1 LSNFDSFA
9 LDQRLAGAIRDLG
22 YEKPTPIQE
31 RAIPVVLEG
40 RDVIGL
46 AQTGTGKTAAFALP
60 ILQRLVG
67 GPRGR
72 LRALI
77 LAPTRELAEQIHQA
91 ILGFSRKTGL
101 RSATVYGGVP
111 MYSQRKNIRGADI
124 VVACPGRLLDQMS
137 ARAVELRDLEVLVL
151 DEADRML
158 DMGFLPD
165 IRRIV
170 KQLPTARQTLLFS
183 ATMPDEVRQLT
194 RDLTREATT
203 VQVDRSKPAATVSH
217 AVYPV
222 ESHRKTDLLKVL
234 LDRLD
239 IGSVLV
245 FTRTKHRAT
254 RLATQLKAAGHAS
267 TALQG
272 NLSQGQRQRAIGGF
286 RDGSV
291 RVLVATDIAARGI
304 DVSTVSHVINY
315 DIPDTVDAYVHRSGR
330 TGRAERTGDAFT
342 FVAREDGSTVRA
354 IERALGAPLERKRV
368 EGFDYGAPPSPT
380 QPLHPEARRH
390 HHAPAGARRGAPGP
404 RSSAGPRGGGG
415 NAPSPRAASGGPRR
429 QRNVW

>member
-1 LSNFDSFA
+1 MSTFDTFA
-9 LDQRLAGAIRDLG
+9 LDPRLLGAIRDLG
-22 YEKPTPIQE
+22 FTKPTPVQA
-31 RAIPVVLEG
+31 RAIPIVLDG

-46 AQTGTGKTAAFALP
+46 AQTGTGKTAALALP
-60 ILQRLVG
+60 ILQRLLD

-91 ILGFSRKTGL
+91 IVATARTTGL

-111 MYSQRKNIRGADI
+111 MGSQRRHLRGADI
-124 VVACPGRLLDQMS
+124 AVACPGRLLDQMS
-137 ARAVELRDLEVLVL
+137 ERAVDVRQLEVLVL

-170 KQLPTARQTLLFS
+170 RQLPAARQTLLFS
-183 ATMPDEVRQLT
+183 ATMPDEVRTLT
-194 RDLTREATT
+194 RDLTRDAVT
-203 VQVDRSKPAATVSH
+203 VQVDRPAPAVTVSH

-222 ESHRKTDLLKVL
+222 EQHRKSDLLQAL

-239 IGSVLV
+239 AGSVLV

-254 RLATQLKAAGHAS
+254 RLARHLAGAGRRAA
-267 TALQG
+267 ALQG
-272 NLSQGQRQRAIGGF
+272 NMSQGQRQRAIAGF

-304 DVSTVSHVINY
+304 DVATVSHVINY
-315 DIPDTVDAYVHRSGR
+315 DVPDTVDAYVHRSGR

-342 FVAREDGSTVRA
+342 FVAREDQATVRTL
-354 IERALGAPLERKRV
+354 ERALGAALERRRL
-368 EGFDYGAPPSPT
+368 EGFDYDAPPAAP
-380 QPLHPEARRH
+380 HPQRSQGRRPHASTNVAPRAHHPRGTRRH
-390 HHAPAGARRGAPGP
+390 VRR
-404 RSSAGPRGGGG
+404 RY
-415 NAPSPRAASGGPRR
+415 AS
-429 QRNVW
+429 